1 MSTPLVL
8 PFSAITPD
16 QFGLVGGKGANLG
29 ALTHMGVSVP
39 DGFCVTTAAFEAFVD
54 GDALHA
60 AHIAELGELATGDLR
75 GAARIGGAIRTHLE
89 QRPVPEAV
97 AAAVREAL
105 AARDTVPAWAVRSS
119 ATAEDLPGASFAGQ
133 QDTYLNVV
141 GVDAILDRV
150 RACWASLY
158 TDRAILYR
166 LEQGIPHAD
175 VTLCAVVQ
183 EMVQPISAG
192 ILFTA
197 DPVSG
202 HRRVMAIDAGFG
214 LGEAFVSGTVSADLI
229 RVHRDTGAIVEQ
241 TIARKSHAIRS
252 LPGGGTETV
261 ALPEDEQERPALSEA
276 DIRALVAA
284 GETIEAAQ
292 GSPQDIEWCFDSRG
306 LHIVQARPIT
316 SLYPVPTATG
326 PNPLWFCFN
335 HFQVMTDAVPPLGL
349 DFWRYLLPFGRPLR
363 GSPTP
368 SPWAQAAAG
377 RLYLDLSRM
386 LRFAPSRA
394 LLLVALR
401 NVDTLARDAVL
412 GVLKR
417 PEFARG
423 PRISPLSVARFVVP
437 RAVTMQRYLWFAP
450 PEEVLEERNEWMRGV
465 VESTVAAMSDGD
477 LRARLARARI
487 AVSDLFAQLFE
498 LPPRIFPGV
507 AASSVLRKLLPDHG
521 DDIDALG
528 RGMTGNVTV
537 EMDLDA
543 GDLADVARGLPA
555 VRAALLAREPWD
567 QADGAATFREA
578 LDRFLAKWGARA
590 MSEID
595 IARPRWR
602 EDPTP
607 LLAVVAGNLAA
618 GTQKGGHREHHAQL
632 AARAVEAIPRLLK
645 AAGRGP
651 LGLLRRPLVRRMIRL
666 VRSLAPM
673 REHPKWAIV
682 QIADAVRRLALDAG
696 AALTDAGRLARPD
709 DVFFLQWEELEGALA
724 SDDDLRAVVAER
736 RADHVRA
743 QALYPPRVMT
753 GDGEVPKGEHTQ
765 EVPEGALAGTPASS
779 GVVTGIARVIRDPM
793 TEVLQ
798 KGEILVAPFTD
809 PGWTPLFINAAG
821 LVMEVGGLMTHGSV
835 VAREYGIPAVVCVPD
850 ATRQIQTGQRIE
862 LHGTKGWVRVL
873 DDPLPAPDPPAAA
886 KGDETPQT
894 HPTGATA

>member
-16 QFGLVGGKGANLG
+16 HFALVGGKGANLG

-39 DGFCVTTAAFEAFVD
+39 DGFCVTTAAFEAFVA
-54 GDALHA
+54 GDAQHA
-60 AHIAELGELATGDLR
+60 AHLEELIELATGDLQ
-75 GAARIGGAIRTHLE
+75 GAARIGGAIRAHLE

-97 AAAVREAL
+97 AAAVRDAL
-105 AARDTVPAWAVRSS
+105 ATRGAVPAWAVRSS

-141 GVDAILDRV
+141 GADAILDRV

-183 EMVQPISAG
+183 EMVQPVSAG

-214 LGEAFVSGTVSADLI
+214 LGEAFVSGTVSADLV
-229 RVHRDTGAIVEQ
+229 RVDRDSGAIIEQ
-241 TIARKSHAIRS
+241 VVATKTHAIRS

-261 ALPEDEQERPALSEA
+261 PLPPEEQDRPTLSEA
-276 DIRALVAA
+276 DIHALVAA

-316 SLYPVPTATG
+316 SLYPVPHTTA
-326 PNPLWFCFN
+326 PQPLWFCFN

-349 DFWRYLLPFGRPLR
+349 DFWRYLIPFGRPLR

-377 RLYLDLSRM
+377 RLYMDLSRV
-386 LRFAPSRA
+386 LRFAPSRS

-417 PEFARG
+417 PEFTDG
-423 PRISPLSVARFVVP
+423 PRLSPLSVARFVAP
-437 RAVTMQRYLWFAP
+437 RAATMQWYLWFAT
-450 PEEVLEERNEWMRGV
+450 PERVLGERNEWLRGI
-465 VESTVAAMSDGD
+465 VESTVASMSDGD
-477 LRARLARARI
+477 LGARI
-487 AVSDLFAQLFE
+487 ASARVAISNLFAQLFE

-507 AASSVLRKLLPDHG
+507 VASSVLRKLLPDHR

-543 GDLADVARGLPA
+543 GDLADVARELPA
-555 VRAALLAREPWD
+555 VRAALKARAPWEEAEG
-567 QADGAATFREA
+567 ADVFRAA
-578 LDRFLAKWGARA
+578 LDRFLDKWGARA

-602 EDPTP
+602 EDPAP

-618 GTQKGGHREHHAQL
+618 GTARGGHREHHAQL
-632 AARAVEAIPRLLK
+632 AARAQEAIGRLLT

-651 LGLLRRPLVRRMIRL
+651 LGLVRRALVRRFIRL

-682 QIADAVRRLALDAG
+682 QVADAVRRLALEAG
-696 AALTDAGRLARPD
+696 DALTTAGRLAQPD
-709 DVFFLQWEELEGALA
+709 DVFFLQWEELERALA
-724 SDDDLRAVVAER
+724 SDDDLRPLVAER
-736 RADHVRA
+736 RAAHRRH
-743 QALYPPRVMT
+743 QGLYPPRVMT
-753 GDGEVPKGEHTQ
+753 GDGEIPKGRHTQ
-765 EVPEGALAGTPASS
+765 DVPEGALAGTPASS
-779 GVVTGIARVIRDPM
+779 GVVTGIARVVRDPV
-793 TEVLQ
+793 TEVLH

-850 ATRQIQTGQRIE
+850 ATTRIQTGQRIE
-862 LHGTKGWVRVL
+862 LHGTEGWVRVL
-873 DDPLPAPDPPAAA
+873 EDRPPGTQDEAAA
-886 KGDETPQT
+886 DEVQQIPA
-894 HPTGATA
+894 TGATP